1 MLVHAPIIGRLRHR
15 PRRWASR
22 RIARGDY
29 GPVIRRGTGSRFPGA
44 KPPSLSLY
52 SLPKTGMAYQQ
63 CSIERSE
70 GTRIIRAPSS
80 QLPDYL
86 SQNHS
91 LAWDNR
97 ACLFMLRSLA
107 GCAIARGGGPADA
120 LRETSVRSADQK
132 RESLPITR
140 DEKGALPIARRRKR

>member
-52 SLPKTGMAYQQ
+52 SLPQTGMAYQQ
-63 CSIERSE
+63 CSNERSE

-86 SQNHS
+86 SQNHFGLQIPTPPKWHVWPNNSIRPLERLQHNVVFEPS
-91 LAWDNR
+91 LSSAQNFHTSP
-97 ACLFMLRSLA
+97 ARSSRKTCS
-107 GCAIARGGGPADA
+107 GS
-120 LRETSVRSADQK
+120 TS
-132 RESLPITR
+132 
-140 DEKGALPIARRRKR
+140 